1 MLSIFIAA
9 TFFESVTILNM
20 LIAIMGD
27 SFANFMEMKDIN
39 STRTKLEILAEHASV
54 ISMKHDKVELS
65 RHYMFIAKPSDF
77 DNSGNDSWQGSI
89 SKITRI
95 NTRLSH
101 NLKKELSSKIDKLR
115 DEMKLN
121 SSE

>member
-1 MLSIFIAA
+1 
-9 TFFESVTILNM
+9 M

-39 STRTKLEILAEHASV
+39 STRTKLEILAEHAYV
-54 ISMKHDKVELS
+54 ISLKHDKQELS
-65 RHYMFIAKPSDF
+65 RRYMFIAKPSDF
-77 DNSGNDSWQGSI
+77 DSGNDSWQGSI

-95 NTRLSH
+95 NTKLSH
-101 NLKKELSSKIDKLR
+101 DLKKELSGKIDKLR